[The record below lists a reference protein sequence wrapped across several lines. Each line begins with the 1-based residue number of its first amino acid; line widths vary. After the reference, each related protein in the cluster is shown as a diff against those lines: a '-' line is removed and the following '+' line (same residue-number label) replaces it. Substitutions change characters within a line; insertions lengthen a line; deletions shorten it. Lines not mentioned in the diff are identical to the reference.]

1 VETCVKNFRQMVPE
15 GDSRERA
22 VCETCGFVDYENPRI
37 VAGALVVHEG
47 RVLLCRRDIE
57 PRRGC
62 WTLPAGF
69 LESREAPEEGARREV
84 REEAGAEIVLEALL
98 GLYTVRRLSQVQ
110 MFYRARFAGAPDF
123 AAGEETSDA
132 RLFAWEDIPLAEI
145 AFPSV
150 TWALTMWREGV
161 AGMTDLARFST
172 AV

>member
-1 VETCVKNFRQMVPE
+1 MVKNFRQVVPA
-15 GDSRERA
+15 GDTRERA

-47 RVLLCRRDIE
+47 QVLLCRRDIE

-69 LESREAPEEGARREV
+69 LEAHEAPEEGARREV
-84 REEAGAEIVLEALL
+84 REEACAEIELEALL

-110 MFYRARFAGAPDF
+110 MFYRARFAGAPGF
-123 AAGEETSDA
+123 AAGEETAEA
-132 RLFAWEDIPLAEI
+132 RLFAWEQIPWAEI

-150 TWALTMWREGV
+150 TWALNFWHEGA
-161 AGMTDLARFST
+161 AGMTDLGRFST

>member
-1 VETCVKNFRQMVPE
+1 MKKFRTIVPE
-15 GDSRERA
+15 GDTRA
-22 VCETCGFVDYENPRI
+22 RSVCETCGFVDYENPRI

-69 LESREAPEEGARREV
+69 LEAHEAPEDGAKREV
-84 REEAGAEIVLEALL
+84 REEACAEIVLEALL

-110 MFYRARFAGAPDF
+110 MFYRARFAGAPAF
-123 AAGEETSDA
+123 AAGEETAEA
-132 RLFAWEDIPLAEI
+132 RLFAWEDIPWEDL

-150 TWALTMWREGV
+150 TWALKLWHEGV
-161 AGMTDLARFST
+161 AGMTDLERFST
-172 AV
+172 AI